1 MRTDSRKIIPVV
13 FLFCVAFFP
22 FVLLLW
28 QESLPVLGFKLNWVL
43 YPILL
48 LGVGLAIFAR
58 NRIPQPTYILCLFTL
73 FYLLLT
79 ISRGESPETVFRVF
93 TAVLPFTFID
103 FFYQDPISNR
113 TVKLFWIVYCICFT
127 IPVYYAYLQYTG
139 EMPYYDYDSL
149 GVGGR
154 ISGGY
159 NKPMNFIACL
169 FPIYITSFYFI
180 KVQRK
185 RMLGYS
191 LIFSIYAFLVVIGHR
206 TSLAAFLIIFV
217 SSFFSRTTVRIIYS
231 YYRNFL
237 NFFVGVFSFL
247 IFYFFYVAFG
257 IVEVRMLRGRIE
269 MWTAHAETFFN
280 GSLFNKLFGFQKILA
295 DPKFS
300 YEPLVGPL
308 AMEEAHNNTFRTI
321 IFFGVFGYL
330 FYSLFIRWLVI
341 KVFRSTEDWNVRFIR
356 FSCFTYLLFYMITNE
371 PAYYGGYLYP
381 ILVCIL
387 PVFVLKNKEGI
398 DRRTFVFK

>member
-1 MRTDSRKIIPVV
+1 MPI
-13 FLFCVAFFP
+13 
-22 FVLLLW
+22 
-28 QESLPVLGFKLNWVL
+28 LGFKLNWML
-43 YPILL
+43 YPVLL
-48 LGVGLAIFAR
+48 LGIGFAIFVR
-58 NRIPQPTYILCLFTL
+58 NRMPQATYLLCLFTL
-73 FYLLLT
+73 FYLLLS
-79 ISRGESPETVFRVF
+79 IARGESPETVFRVF

-103 FFYQDPISNR
+103 FFYKEHISDK
-113 TVKLFWIVYCICFT
+113 TVKLFWIIYCSCFS
-127 IPVYYAYLQYTG
+127 IPIYYAYLQYIG

-159 NKPMNFIACL
+159 NKPMNFIVCL

-185 RMLGYS
+185 KILGYS
-191 LIFSIYAFLVVIGHR
+191 LIFFIYAFLLVIGHR
-206 TSLAAFLIIFV
+206 TSLAAFLIIFI
-217 SSFFSRTTVRIIYS
+217 SSFFSRTTVKVIYN

-237 NFFVGVFSFL
+237 NFFIGIFSFL
-247 IFYFFYVAFG
+247 MFYFFYWAFG
-257 IVEVRMLRGRIE
+257 IVEVRVLRGRIE
-269 MWTAHAETFFN
+269 MWTAHAETFFSGN
-280 GSLFNKLFGFQKILA
+280 LFNKLFGFQRILA
-295 DPKFS
+295 DPKFA

-321 IFFGVFGYL
+321 IFFGIVGYF

-341 KVFRSTEDWNVRFIR
+341 KAYHSTEDWNIRFIR
-356 FSCFTYLLFYMITNE
+356 FSCFTYLLLYMITNE

-387 PVFVLKNKEGI
+387 PVFVLNRKEEMS
-398 DRRTFVFK
+398 RRFGSN